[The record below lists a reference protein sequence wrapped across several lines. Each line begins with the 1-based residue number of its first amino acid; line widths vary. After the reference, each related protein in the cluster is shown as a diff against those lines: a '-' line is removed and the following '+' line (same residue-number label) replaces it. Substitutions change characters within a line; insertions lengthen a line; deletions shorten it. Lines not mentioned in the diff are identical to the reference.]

1 MMVIRRF
8 HIATSFLFAFVAQGC
23 AAAPQA
29 THRSASAYSV
39 TAIES
44 FGHESL
50 PVSGRYYV
58 LFAESDDI
66 ASNPEAMIAD
76 LEKKGVPAIH
86 VWYRP
91 ARKDC
96 TPAGGL
102 RSALT
107 DYRAVFIVHMINRH
121 EGLRELGF
129 REVAGQP
136 LIVCPYNMLK
146 YTRQQ

>member
-1 MMVIRRF
+1 MSCCPCSGWRSGREDDNRPGMMVIRRF

-76 LEKKGVPAIH
+76 LEKNGVPAIH
-86 VWYRP
+86 VWY
-91 ARKDC
+91 
-96 TPAGGL
+96 G
-102 RSALT
+102 
-107 DYRAVFIVHMINRH
+107 
-121 EGLRELGF
+121 
-129 REVAGQP
+129 
-136 LIVCPYNMLK
+136 
-146 YTRQQ
+146 